1 MYVICCLVV
10 HDNIV
15 EKFNMMV
22 DVDQPMNINKDP
34 LHVSNGPITRF
45 NIKALKEALNRLVLQ
60 VSAKKEIRDPL
71 EH

>member
-1 MYVICCLVV
+1 
-10 HDNIV
+10 
-15 EKFNMMV
+15 MMV